1 MTAYVPE
8 SPEPAAPGHPPADA
22 PTAAPVPPAGNAAA
36 GNTVAEYFE
45 VSHRPRAYRHYGRFV
60 GVTKVLLLSL
70 AAGLLAVLAIWP
82 RLADNDA
89 MAPIGAATDI
99 QIEDIESLRVKN
111 ARLTGTSADDKPY
124 TVTFANASQTNK
136 DSDLVLLTAPQADVV
151 LKTGAWVALSAP
163 KGRYHQANRII
174 ELDGPVELYHDSGL
188 EIGTGSITF
197 NLETGAGAGHDP
209 LLAQAPFGQLESQGF
224 RIRDDSGVFLFFGP
238 VRAIL
243 YSVPRLEQ

>member
-8 SPEPAAPGHPPADA
+8 SPEPAAPGHAPASA
-22 PTAAPVPPAGNAAA
+22 PTAAPVPPAGN
-36 GNTVAEYFE
+36 TLAEYFE

-60 GVTKVLLLSL
+60 GVSKILLLSL
-70 AAGLLAVLAIWP
+70 AAGLLAVLVIWP

-89 MAPIGAATDI
+89 MVPIGASTDI
-99 QIEDIESLRVKN
+99 QLEDIESLRVKN
-111 ARLTGTSADDKPY
+111 ARLTGTSADEKPY
-124 TVTFANASQTNK
+124 TVTFADASQTNK

-151 LKTGAWVALSAP
+151 LKTGAWVVLSAP

-174 ELDGPVELYHDSGL
+174 ELDDPVELYHDSGL
-188 EIGTGSITF
+188 EVATGSITF

-209 LLAQAPFGQLESQGF
+209 LRAQAPFGQFESQGF

-243 YSVPRLEQ
+243 YSAPRLEQ